1 MAGSAAPVSG
11 SSHLGQVGNSSFC
24 RRTAASS
31 GRPNQAPARLSQK
44 YSGGYSMYGRPF
56 LMGIRNWWRASIS
69 RTASVKRGSMEG
81 TGPWLNIETRQ
92 RAPSTSSNQWT
103 AVSFL
108 NIGIEGFPPRWPH
121 HSNWRLCHHRAMNYR
136 HGFHAGNFADVV
148 KHSLLAM
155 LLEALSRKPAPWAY
169 LDTHAG
175 AGAYDLHSEA
185 ARRTREAEGGIGRLW
200 VARGAAR
207 GRLPP
212 AAEKLCDIVAG
223 LNPGAPAGSLPRVY
237 PGSPRVAAALAR
249 PGDRLLLAELHPEE
263 AYLLRGELQGN
274 KAVAVHERDGYEML
288 KAFTPPKERRG
299 LVLIDPPYEK
309 ADEFETVA
317 DALVS
322 AHGRWATGS
331 Y

>member
-1 MAGSAAPVSG
+1 
-11 SSHLGQVGNSSFC
+11 
-24 RRTAASS
+24 
-31 GRPNQAPARLSQK
+31 
-44 YSGGYSMYGRPF
+44 
-56 LMGIRNWWRASIS
+56 
-69 RTASVKRGSMEG
+69 
-81 TGPWLNIETRQ
+81 
-92 RAPSTSSNQWT
+92 
-103 AVSFL
+103 
-108 NIGIEGFPPRWPH
+108 
-121 HSNWRLCHHRAMNYR
+121 MNYR

-200 VARGAAR
+200 AAR

-212 AAEKLCDIVAG
+212 AAERLCDIVAG
-223 LNPGAPAGSLPRVY
+223 LNPGAPADTLPRVY

-249 PGDRLLLAELHPEE
+249 PEDRLLLAELHPEE

-309 ADEFETVA
+309 ADEFEAVA
-317 DALVS
+317 EALVS
-322 AHGRWATGS
+322 AHARWATGVYALWYPIKDDS
-331 Y
+331 ARRRFLRRLEQSGLRKILLTELHLPANPAALSGTGLLMVNPPWQVDSEARECLAALLPILGAERSEVRWLVPE